1 MMSKKILVVLLMLLP
16 ALAFGSKKKDKKQEV
31 WPDGT
36 PMSSWFQEIVPTDIN
51 TLGVHYRLTEHGVI
65 NDSTVLQTEAIQ
77 AVIDKAYANGGGVVI
92 IPEGVFL
99 SGSLF
104 FKQGT
109 HLHIEEGGRL
119 KGSDDISHFE
129 LLMTRIEGQT
139 RKYFAALV
147 NADGLDGFTISG
159 KGTIDGNGL
168 RYWKSFWLRRA
179 FNPDCTNVDEMRPRL
194 LYVSNSKNVQISGL
208 HLKDSPFWTTHFY
221 KSEYVKLLDLT
232 ITSPA
237 APVKAPSSDAVDID
251 ACNNFLI
258 KGCYMSVNDDAVAL
272 KGGKG
277 VDADKD
283 PDNGGNYNIL
293 IEDCTYGFCH
303 GALTFGSESVH
314 NRNVILRRIKI
325 NHAQRLF
332 WLKMRPDTPQN
343 YEHVLIEDIEGS
355 HVGNFL
361 YIRPWTQFF
370 DLGEGR
376 DVIMSYASNITMRN
390 INLECNTVFRVET
403 ADPRGA
409 IDAFDFRLSN
419 FTFEN
424 LNLEAKDPQINE
436 HLVDGFVMKN
446 VVVNGDKVK

>member
-1 MMSKKILVVLLMLLP
+1 
-16 ALAFGSKKKDKKQEV
+16 
-31 WPDGT
+31 
-36 PMSSWFQEIVPTDIN
+36 
-51 TLGVHYRLTEHGVI
+51 
-65 NDSTVLQTEAIQ
+65 
-77 AVIDKAYANGGGVVI
+77 
-92 IPEGVFL
+92 
-99 SGSLF
+99 
-104 FKQGT
+104 
-109 HLHIEEGGRL
+109 
-119 KGSDDISHFE
+119 
-129 LLMTRIEGQT
+129 
-139 RKYFAALV
+139 
-147 NADGLDGFTISG
+147 
-159 KGTIDGNGL
+159 
-168 RYWKSFWLRRA
+168 
-179 FNPDCTNVDEMRPRL
+179 
-194 LYVSNSKNVQISGL
+194 
-208 HLKDSPFWTTHFY
+208 
-221 KSEYVKLLDLT
+221 
-232 ITSPA
+232 
-237 APVKAPSSDAVDID
+237 
-251 ACNNFLI
+251 
-258 KGCYMSVNDDAVAL
+258 MSVNDDAVAL

-314 NRNVILRRIKI
+314 NRNVILRRTKI